1 MFVKIRIHHVFE
13 ERFIFGS
20 ELPLPGL
27 EKGELMAETGVY
39 WIYFARYHNI
49 NKYHIPR
56 PPPPLFEHLPPSH
69 FFINMIQESNSE
81 LEILSFV

>member
-27 EKGELMAETGVY
+27 EKRELTAKA
-39 WIYFARYHNI
+39 WIYLIFFARYQN
-49 NKYHIPR
+49 
-56 PPPPLFEHLPPSH
+56 
-69 FFINMIQESNSE
+69 
-81 LEILSFV
+81 